1 MRFPSHKHTF
11 WMLGIV
17 LTLASANTSRADEAL
32 RKVQQSLRD
41 QGFYYGSIDGSPGDE
56 TTQAIRRYQI
66 RNGLAVTGQL
76 NDETRNAVARTGTA
90 SGGAGTSPTGRGASG
105 AAPSRVPTT
114 APDASTVPG
123 SRSVPAPSSN
133 SRDRVTG
140 NDEPDYRL
148 VPRQTVQPP
157 SRGNGSINGNDDQD
171 NADDQPNVALPP
183 YRGGGQDRP
192 DLRVPPS
199 QYGGGSASNPPP
211 AARYGTAPS
220 PTLTALFEQTPY
232 EFAPPP
238 VQADLLRRVQI
249 QLGRSG
255 CYDGEADGRPGQRTT
270 EAIVN
275 FQEVNRLRRTAR
287 LDISTL
293 ETLRLLPDRPQYAD
307 PRGYP
312 RPRRGVYEGRI
323 VE

>member
-1 MRFPSHKHTF
+1 MRFSSCKNIL
-11 WMLGIV
+11 WMLGFI
-17 LTLASANTSRADEAL
+17 LTLASANTARADEAL

-66 RNGLAVTGQL
+66 RNGLGVSGQL
-76 NDETRNAVARTGTA
+76 NDETRNSIARTGAVGGGTGA
-90 SGGAGTSPTGRGASG
+90 STSAAGRGTGNVIPLRTPA
-105 AAPSRVPTT
+105 T
-114 APDASTVPG
+114 APDSSAVPG
-123 SRSVPAPSSN
+123 SRSVPAPASN
-133 SRDRVTG
+133 SRDRAAG
-140 NDEPDYRL
+140 NDESEYRL

-157 SRGNGSINGNDDQD
+157 PQGNGSINGNDDQD
-171 NADDQPNVALPP
+171 NADDRSDAAPPP
-183 YRGGGQDRP
+183 YRGGRQDRP
-192 DLRVPPS
+192 DLRVPPP
-199 QYGGGSASNPPP
+199 QYGGAGNPPSS
-211 AARYGTAPS
+211 ARGGTAPS

-238 VQADLLRRVQI
+238 VQSDLLRRVQI
-249 QLGRSG
+249 QLSRSG
-255 CYDGEADGRPGQRTT
+255 FYDGETDGLPGQRTT
-270 EAIVN
+270 EAIAN

-293 ETLRLLPDRPQYAD
+293 EVLHLMPGRQQYAD

-312 RPRRGVYEGRI
+312 RRLRGVYEGRI